1 MVGAKFLGCR
11 TGRNEGWGD
20 KSQQETAHG
29 TPFNTW
35 TVRCEFDTAKE
46 AAKKGAGE
54 WSDRL

>member
-1 MVGAKFLGCR
+1 MVGAKFPGCR

-29 TPFNTW
+29 TPFNTR

-46 AAKKGAGE
+46 AAKRS
-54 WSDRL
+54 W